1 MKHVRTREEIIFDKL
16 DPPVVLPKGAVFGVT
31 DVVENGII
39 LVGEDGEPVMI
50 DLYTFEA
57 GFEALSE
64 D

>member
-1 MKHVRTREEIIFDKL
+1 MKRVRTTQEIIFEKA
-16 DPPVVLPKGAVFGVT
+16 DPPVVLSAGAVYGVA

-64 D
+64 E

>member
-1 MKHVRTREEIIFDKL
+1 MKRVRTTQEIIFEKA
-16 DPPVVLPKGAVFGVT
+16 DPPVVLPAGAVYGVAN
-31 DVVENGII
+31 VVENGII

-64 D
+64 E

>member
-1 MKHVRTREEIIFDKL
+1 MKHVRTREEIVFDKS
-16 DPPVVLPKGAVFGVT
+16 DPPVVLEKGAVFGVAE
-31 DVVENGII
+31 VVENGII